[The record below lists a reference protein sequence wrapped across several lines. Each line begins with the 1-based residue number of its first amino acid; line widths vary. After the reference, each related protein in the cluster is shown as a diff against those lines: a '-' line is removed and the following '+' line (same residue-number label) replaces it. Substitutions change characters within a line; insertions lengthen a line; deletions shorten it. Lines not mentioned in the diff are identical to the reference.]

1 MVDCLG
7 NYSPNWSAGS
17 AGKSGRWGGWVVGA
31 HWAVGSEAR
40 RQSGRTKPVRPLS
53 VKSRSSLPRHRETI
67 CLLLFGLY
75 HAWSLFHHLF
85 GQVVW
90 MDGWIFFWSRLIA
103 STARTVET

>member
-1 MVDCLG
+1 MVVCLG
-7 NYSPNWSAGS
+7 NYSANWSAGS

-53 VKSRSSLPRHRETI
+53 VKSRSSLPWHRETI

-75 HAWSLFHHLF
+75 
-85 GQVVW
+85 
-90 MDGWIFFWSRLIA
+90 ISRLA
-103 STARTVET
+103 TSPSFVWAGSF